1 MKDKIDSFIEEYRFL
16 SNFWPVTI
24 RYEDIIYPSVE
35 HAYQAQKTD
44 HEGVRQEIANL
55 ETAGKAKRFGEDLKL
70 LCQIRSD
77 WSDELRILHMTALVE
92 IKFSLSN
99 PELAQ
104 QLIATG
110 DAELI
115 EGNNWDDTFF
125 GVCDGQ
131 GENHLGK
138 ILMSTRQKLN
148 DSIQTMKNA
157 LDENKGRRRK
167 AANQLGI
174 SERTLYRYIKT
185 FGLE

>member
-1 MKDKIDSFIEEYRFL
+1 MKDEIDSFSGEYRFL

-24 RYEDIIYPSVE
+24 TYEDIVYPSVE

-55 ETAGKAKRFGEDLKL
+55 ETPGNAKRFGEELKL
-70 LCQIRSD
+70 LGQIRLD
-77 WSDELRILHMTALVE
+77 WNDELRLLHMAALVE

-110 DAELI
+110 DVELI
-115 EGNNWDDTFF
+115 EGNNWGDTFF
-125 GVCDGQ
+125 GFCDGQ

-138 ILMSTRQKLN
+138 ILMNVREKL
-148 DSIQTMKNA
+148 KNYSQ
-157 LDENKGRRRK
+157 E
-167 AANQLGI
+167 
-174 SERTLYRYIKT
+174 
-185 FGLE
+185 